1 MSYRV
6 LVPVDRD
13 ESRALAQAHYVT
25 RLPVA
30 TEEVEATV
38 MYVVPPREFKQAG
51 DVQFDDVS
59 AAVGAATHIEEA
71 GVSVERVV
79 EDGSPPEAIVR
90 AIDEV
95 GADETVMGGRRRS
108 GVARVLL
115 GSTVHDVAVS
125 TETPVTLTGEGG
137 SFSGGDRRLV
147 VPVDRDTD
155 RALHQARYVA
165 ALPGPAEGVRATVLH
180 VFPHQDYRGA
190 PPQEFDDV
198 GAAVAVADAL
208 EEEGVSVERRAVGG
222 EVARTILKTASSVD
236 ADGIVTA
243 GRNRS
248 GVQKVLLGST
258 VQDVMVSAERPV
270 TLTG

>member
-13 ESRALAQAHYVT
+13 ESLALAQARYVD

-30 TEEVEATV
+30 TQEVAARV

-59 AAVGAATHIEEA
+59 AAVGAANHLEEA
-71 GVSVERVV
+71 GISVERVV
-79 EDGSPPEAIVR
+79 EDGSPSEAIVR
-90 AIDEV
+90 AIDDI

-137 SFSGGDRRLV
+137 SFGGGDHRLV

-155 RALHQARYVA
+155 RALAQARYVA
-165 ALPGPAEGVRATVLH
+165 ALPGPPEEIRATVLH

-190 PPQEFDDV
+190 PPKEFDDV
-198 GAAVAVADAL
+198 GAAVAVANAL
-208 EEEGVSVERRAVGG
+208 EEENVSVERRAVAG
-222 EVARTILKTASSVD
+222 EVARTILKTASDVD
-236 ADGIVTA
+236 ADSIVTA

-258 VQDVMVSAERPV
+258 VQDVMVSADRPV